1 METVY
6 VLMKNKMANLEIL
19 YVKTVKLSKLL
30 VNNNAIAC

>member
-6 VLMKNKMANLEIL
+6 VLMKNKMANLE
-19 YVKTVKLSKLL
+19 YFMWKQVKLSKLL